1 VLNPTPPPSPETPG
15 ASPPLRLVA
24 SRPGFEDVY
33 KTEYLRMVR
42 TAAML
47 LGCSEGAEDVVQD
60 AFVALYHHYDSVT
73 DPPGYL
79 YRSVVNGCGSRF
91 RHRKVVARFRH
102 LTTVTD
108 TTDHTVDITWS
119 ALRSLAPRRR
129 AVIVLRFYADLP
141 LAEIAQIL
149 DSNLG
154 TVKSM
159 LHRALGDLREVIE
172 P

>member
-1 VLNPTPPPSPETPG
+1 MRSAPAGS
-15 ASPPLRLVA
+15 SPLRLMA
-24 SRPGFEDVY
+24 SRSGFEEVY
-33 KTEYLRMVR
+33 KAEYLRMVR
-42 TAAML
+42 VAAML
-47 LGCSEGAEDVVQD
+47 LGSTEGAEDVVQD
-60 AFVALYHHYDSVT
+60 AYVALYHHFDTVT
-73 DPPGYL
+73 DPAGYL

-102 LTTVTD
+102 LTTTPD
-108 TTDHTVDITWS
+108 TTPDAVDVTWS
-119 ALRSLAPRRR
+119 ALRALAPRRR

-149 DSNLG
+149 DCNLG

-159 LHRALGDLREVIE
+159 LHRALGELREVIE

>member
-1 VLNPTPPPSPETPG
+1 VLSPTLPATPPDSPN
-15 ASPPLRLVA
+15 LRLVA
-24 SRPGFEDVY
+24 SCPGFEDVY

-42 TAAML
+42 VAAML
-47 LGCSEGAEDVVQD
+47 LGSTEGAEDVVQD
-60 AFVALYHHYDSVT
+60 AYVALYHHFHSVT
-73 DPPGYL
+73 DPAGYL
-79 YRSVVNGCGSRF
+79 YRCVVNGCGSRF

-102 LTTVTD
+102 LTASPATAPD
-108 TTDHTVDITWS
+108 GVDVTWS
-119 ALRSLAPRRR
+119 ALRALAPRRR
-129 AVIVLRFYADLP
+129 AVVVLRFYADLP

-149 DSNLG
+149 DCNLG

>member
-1 VLNPTPPPSPETPG
+1 MLSGTPSAP
-15 ASPPLRLVA
+15 ASTPPLRLVG
-24 SRPGFEDVY
+24 SRAGFEDVY
-33 KTEYLRMVR
+33 RTEYLRMVR
-42 TAAML
+42 VAAML
-47 LGCSEGAEDVVQD
+47 LGEVEGAEDIVQD
-60 AFVALYHHYDSVT
+60 AYVALYHHFDTVT

-79 YRSVVNGCGSRF
+79 YRSVVNGCGTRF

-102 LTTVTD
+102 LTTTPA
-108 TTDHTVDITWS
+108 TTPEAIDVTWS
-119 ALRSLAPRRR
+119 ALRALPPRRR

-149 DSNLG
+149 DVNLG

>member
-1 VLNPTPPPSPETPG
+1 MAPAQAGS
-15 ASPPLRLVA
+15 PLRLVV

-33 KTEYLRMVR
+33 RAEYLRMVR
-42 TAAML
+42 VAAML
-47 LGCSEGAEDVVQD
+47 LGSSEGAEDVVQD

-91 RHRKVVARFRH
+91 RHRQVVARFRH
-102 LTTVTD
+102 LTTVPD
-108 TTDHTVDITWS
+108 ASDQTVDITWT

-129 AVIVLRFYADLP
+129 AVVVLRFYADLP
-141 LAEIAQIL
+141 LADIAHIL
-149 DSNLG
+149 DCNLG